1 MSRHADRFAGRNAD
15 KHDTV
20 VTQQIETSRQQRLP
34 AANGKFD
41 VQTRLC
47 RSQPQTADS
56 GRQWTQPPN
65 RPDALS

>member
-41 VQTRLC
+41 VQTG
-47 RSQPQTADS
+47 TIAE
-56 GRQWTQPPN
+56 W
-65 RPDALS
+65 A